1 MPGGTKSQ
9 NRKGHGLSK
18 PRAAGSLKEAAA
30 QLVVLCG
37 GQTRAAE
44 LCRVSRSQVA
54 RYTDDS
60 DDAIAVHMPADV
72 IICLEEHANDPV
84 VSRYLASRTGHAL
97 LPLDPAITPNTY
109 PALLAR
115 IGKET
120 GQMFGEASAAMRD
133 GRLAPK
139 ERGRVRREA
148 IELMTAIAALVA
160 DIDHGDET

>member
-1 MPGGTKSQ
+1 MPGGKRSI
-9 NRKGHGLSK
+9 SK
-18 PRAAGSLKEAAA
+18 PRAPGSLKEAQA
-30 QLVVLCG
+30 QLVVAIG

-60 DDAIAVHMPADV
+60 DESIAVHMPADV
-72 IICLEEHANDPV
+72 IACLEQHAAEPIV
-84 VSRYLASRTGHAL
+84 TRYLASLTGHAL
-97 LPLDPAITPNTY
+97 LTLADDATRATY
-109 PALLAR
+109 PQLLSR

-120 GQMFGEASAAMRD
+120 GQMFGEAAAALAD

-148 IELMTAIAALVA
+148 VELMTAISALVA
-160 DIDHGDET
+160 DIDHGDDR